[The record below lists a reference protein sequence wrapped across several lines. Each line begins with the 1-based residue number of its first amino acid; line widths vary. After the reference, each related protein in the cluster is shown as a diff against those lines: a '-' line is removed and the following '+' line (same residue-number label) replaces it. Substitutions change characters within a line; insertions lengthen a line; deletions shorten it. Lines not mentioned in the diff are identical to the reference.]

1 MEDPGSHRHDLN
13 MLLITWTELGTP
25 KSQERIKQIVLDDTR
40 IQKEKGS
47 VLFVSSESLASRSN
61 E

>member
-1 MEDPGSHRHDLN
+1 

-47 VLFVSSESLASRSN
+47 VLFVS
-61 E
+61 